1 MNPSDDI
8 IESVLNRVYND
19 GREHDARQTEQGQKY
34 LNITPST
41 GRFLELLIEEQRPGR
56 ILEIGTSNGYATL
69 WLARAGFACNARVD
83 SVDHNA
89 RKHELAAENL
99 LACQLSGDVRL
110 HTMEAGEFLKQAPP
124 GHWDFIFLD
133 SDRSQYAAWW
143 THIQKL
149 WGGGV
154 IVCNNAVSDASEMQ
168 PFLAKIDADPSLER
182 TILTIGNGQLLI
194 RRRPEVDFSQNMVNG
209 LPLITPGMP

>member
-1 MNPSDDI
+1 MNPSDAL
-8 IESVLNRVYND
+8 IESVLNRIYND
-19 GREHDARQTEQGQKY
+19 GREHDARQTEQSQKF

-41 GRFLELLIEEQRPGR
+41 GRFLELLIEEQCPKR
-56 ILEIGTSNGYATL
+56 ILEIGTSNGYSTL
-69 WLARAGFACNARVD
+69 WLARAGLDCKARVD
-83 SVDHNA
+83 SVDNNA

-99 LACQLSGDVRL
+99 LACQLSSGVRL
-110 HTMEAGEFLKQAPP
+110 HTMEAGEFLRQAMP
-124 GHWDFIFLD
+124 GPWDFIFLD
-133 SDRSQYAAWW
+133 SDRSQYVAWW
-143 THIQKL
+143 THILRL

-168 PFLAKIDADPSLER
+168 PLLAKIDADPTLER

-194 RRRPEVDFSQNMVNG
+194 RRRQQTDFSQNMVNG